1 MRVKNANL
9 MIRMQINEISKTL
22 RVRDKKG
29 GKNRENNIWEVGK
42 NTKIFCDVIAKP
54 APLAPESE

>member
-22 RVRDKKG
+22 RVRDKKR

-42 NTKIFCDVIAKP
+42 KYEDI
-54 APLAPESE
+54 L

>member
-22 RVRDKKG
+22 RVRDKG
-29 GKNRENNIWEVGK
+29 EKNRENNIWEVGK
-42 NTKIFCDVIAKP
+42 NTKIFCDVIARP

>member
-22 RVRDKKG
+22 RVRDKGEKT
-29 GKNRENNIWEVGK
+29 GKTTFGKWEK

>member
-22 RVRDKKG
+22 RVRDKKR
-29 GKNRENNIWEVGK
+29 GKKQGK
-42 NTKIFCDVIAKP
+42 QHLGSGKKYEDI
-54 APLAPESE
+54 L